1 MSDTTTRLTAGERG
15 STSPTTRWFVNA
27 ASMPVVT
34 AIGTGS
40 GRAATEL
47 PADAASSGSRA
58 RIPLPHVRN
67 DALDRRLCTLRRFAL
82 ALIYPTPPSSPS
94 TPLRRNRFQGRA
106 SQPPPAD
113 GCCANRAGVW
123 PVQLP
128 GEVDRCGL
136 ASVASVQVRPRMHSL
151 VPVHPDRDPVEE
163 ADSAAHFNA
172 TGGWSFHMSPS

>member
-27 ASMPVVT
+27 ASMPVMT

-47 PADAASSGSRA
+47 PAEAASSGSRA

-67 DALDRRLCTLRRFAL
+67 DAVDRWLCTLRRFAL

-94 TPLRRNRFQGRA
+94 TPLRGNRFQGRA

-113 GCCANRAGVW
+113 GCCANRT
-123 PVQLP
+123 Q
-128 GEVDRCGL
+128 ECGRFNSPAKSIDA
-136 ASVASVQVRPRMHSL
+136 ASPPYRACKCGRACTPSFQYTQRRRAVGLRPRGF
-151 VPVHPDRDPVEE
+151 R
-163 ADSAAHFNA
+163 
-172 TGGWSFHMSPS
+172 